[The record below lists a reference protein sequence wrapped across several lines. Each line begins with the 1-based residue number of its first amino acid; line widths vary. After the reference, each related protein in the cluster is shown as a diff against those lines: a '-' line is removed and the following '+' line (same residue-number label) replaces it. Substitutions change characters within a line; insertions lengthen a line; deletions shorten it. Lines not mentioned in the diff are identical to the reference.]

1 MQDNDNSLT
10 DSAAQKTEDAKAA
23 LTELGETTKRQTR
36 AVGEELRDTSREKFR
51 QGRDEVYKRV
61 ADVAGAA
68 DHAAADLRERG
79 ELRMADWVER
89 GAEELQSF
97 AEGIRKQDVD
107 SLVQQT
113 RSLARSSPAV
123 FIGSSLIAGV
133 LLGRLLRSAGEAS

>member
-23 LTELGETTKRQTR
+23 VTELGETAKRRAR
-36 AVGEELRDTSREKFR
+36 AVGEELRDTGREKFQ
-51 QGRDEVYKRV
+51 QGRDEVSERV

-68 DHAAADLRERG
+68 DHAATDLRERG
-79 ELRMADWVER
+79 VPRMADWVER

-97 AEGIRKQDVD
+97 AEGVRKQDVYR
-107 SLVQQT
+107 LVQQT
-113 RSLARSSPAV
+113 RSLARSSPAL

-133 LLGRLLRSAGEAS
+133 LLGRLLRSVGETS